1 MNFIYSNK
9 STCTHTHPPL
19 HICLKYT
26 VARGCLKDICMCVRE
41 RERETERGYE
51 RVKQGNA
58 GAREIDPDMTCL

>member
-1 MNFIYSNK
+1 
-9 STCTHTHPPL
+9 
-19 HICLKYT
+19 
-26 VARGCLKDICMCVRE
+26 MCVRE